1 MTHAEALDVLI
12 VNSWAFYVYA
22 HATSSRDKNEDG
34 LTIAEQT
41 KAEIHEAMTVLK
53 SSKSYATT
61 LRNQILQSLTRS
73 PLKTS
78 EILHAVSGH
87 PTAVKNELK
96 RLLAEGEISKVRH
109 GVYTL
114 KGGFDNATASTD

>member
-12 VNSWAFYVYA
+12 VNSWAFYAYA
-22 HATSSRDKNEDG
+22 HATCSRDKNEDG

-41 KAEIHEAMTVLK
+41 KAEINAAVVVLK
-53 SSKSYATT
+53 ASKSHMT
-61 LRNQILQSLTRS
+61 LRNQILQSLTQ

-78 EILHAVSGH
+78 EILNTVKGNPNAI
-87 PTAVKNELK
+87 KNELK
-96 RLLAEGEISKVRH
+96 RLLAEGAITKVRH

-114 KGGFDNATASTD
+114 KGGFDNATSTPN

>member
-12 VNSWAFYVYA
+12 VNSWAFYAYA
-22 HATSSRDKNEDG
+22 HATCSRDKDEDG

-53 SSKSYATT
+53 ASKSYDMT
-61 LRNQILQSLTRS
+61 LRNQILQSLTQ

-78 EILHAVSGH
+78 EILNIVKGNPNAI
-87 PTAVKNELK
+87 KNELK
-96 RLLAEGEISKVRH
+96 RLLAEGVLTKVRH

-114 KGGFDNATASTD
+114 KGGFDNATSTTD

>member
-22 HATSSRDKNEDG
+22 HATCSRDKNEDG

-41 KAEIHEAMTVLK
+41 KAEINEAMTVLK
-53 SSKSYATT
+53 ASKSHMT
-61 LRNQILQSLTRS
+61 LRNQILQSLTQ

-78 EILHAVSGH
+78 EILNTVKGNPNAI
-87 PTAVKNELK
+87 KNELK
-96 RLLAEGEISKVRH
+96 RLLAEGAITKVRH